1 MTVDN
6 LSEEVRQC
14 AQDLSNQGVSALES
28 LFDLTSQRLV
38 RLALT
43 ITRNQHDAEDA
54 VQTALLRV
62 SGDPKVLCR
71 AQSPWPYLLRMVR
84 NEALLILRKR
94 KRVHPLARWAETIT
108 QRFID
113 QAEQAEQYHA
123 VWNAL
128 QRLPVEQTEVVVL
141 KIWEEL
147 TFAEIGEVLQISPA
161 TAASRYRYGLEKL
174 ERRLSAQLDRNDLVE
189 SGCDARRSIR

>member
-1 MTVDN
+1 MAADS
-6 LSEEVRQC
+6 LSEEVRQS
-14 AQDLSNQGVSALES
+14 AKRMSEQGVAALGG
-28 LFDLTSQRLV
+28 LYDLTSQRLV

-62 SGDPKVLCR
+62 ADDPLILCR
-71 AQSPWPYLLRMVR
+71 AENPWPYLLRMVR

-94 KRVHPLARWAETIT
+94 KRIHPLARWAEMIT

-113 QAEQAEQYHA
+113 QTEQDEQHRA
-123 VWNAL
+123 VWGAL
-128 QRLPVEQTEVVVL
+128 QKLPVEQTEVVVL

-147 TFAEIGEVLQISPA
+147 TFAEIGEVLHISPA

-174 ERRLSAQLDRNDLVE
+174 ERKLSAQLDRNDLVE
-189 SGCDARRSIR
+189 SGCDARRSVR